1 MKVLIQRVKD
11 ASVTI
16 DNNLYSSINKG
27 ILALVGIE
35 KGDTIDQIEKSAKK
49 IVNLRIFPDENDKMN
64 KSLLDIQGEMLIVS
78 QFTLCG
84 DCKKG
89 TRPSFDKSA
98 SPDIA
103 NELYKKFISE
113 VSNYG
118 VKTATGKFAAMM
130 DVKLTNDGPVTFMIE
145 VKGAE
150 A

>member
-1 MKVLIQRVKD
+1 MKVLIQRVKK

-16 DNNLYSSINKG
+16 DEKLYSSINKG

-35 KGDTIDQIEKSAKK
+35 KGDSIEQVEKSAKK

-64 KSLLDIQGEMLIVS
+64 RSLIDIQGEMLIVS

-98 SPDIA
+98 PPQLA
-103 NELYKKFISE
+103 NELYEKFIEE

-118 VKTATGKFAAMM
+118 IKTQPGKFAAMM
-130 DVKLTNDGPVTFMIE
+130 DGELINDGPVTFMIE
-145 VKGAE
+145 M
-150 A
+150 